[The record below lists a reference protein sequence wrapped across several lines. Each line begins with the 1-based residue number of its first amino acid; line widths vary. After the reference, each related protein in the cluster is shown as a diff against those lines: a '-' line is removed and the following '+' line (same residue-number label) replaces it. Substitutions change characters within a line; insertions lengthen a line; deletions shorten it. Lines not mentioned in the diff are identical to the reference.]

1 MRIFKRYL
9 QIIIFWMFLLFARVS
24 WADGLVTCTG
34 PEGTATPCTVCKF
47 LAMISGIAFF
57 LVRDVMPPLAGLLFL
72 IGGIMM
78 VAAAGSQERYKKGRQ
93 LILNT
98 AIGAVIVLVSW
109 LLVNSLITTIG
120 KNVPGFIGTWWQP
133 GGCQ

>member
-1 MRIFKRYL
+1 MKIFKLYF
-9 QIIIFWMFLLFARVS
+9 QIIIFSLFLIFARIS
-24 WADGLVTCTG
+24 WAAGLVPCTG
-34 PEGTATPCTVCKF
+34 SEGTATPCTVCYF
-47 LAMISGIAFF
+47 LTMISGIAFF
-57 LVRDVMPPLAGLLFL
+57 LVRSVMPPLAGLLFL

-109 LLVNSLITTIG
+109 LLVNSIITVIG
-120 KNVPGFIGTWWQP
+120 QKVPGFIGTWWKP